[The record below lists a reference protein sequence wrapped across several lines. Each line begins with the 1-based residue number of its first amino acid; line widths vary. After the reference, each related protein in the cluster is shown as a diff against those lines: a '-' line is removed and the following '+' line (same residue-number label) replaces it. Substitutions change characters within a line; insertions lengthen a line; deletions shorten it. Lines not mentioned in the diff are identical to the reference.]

1 MIKIKFITA
10 LYFIIPSVP
19 CLTILWQQ
27 LVSLLDS
34 VDISMKK
41 KAIIKVIAV
50 ITLFSASTASIAAG
64 DAAAGKA
71 KAASCISCHGADG
84 ISPNNLWPNL
94 AGQKEGYL
102 AKQLKAF
109 RDGKRNDP
117 MMASFAKNLSDQDI
131 DDLSVY
137 YASMK

>member
-1 MIKIKFITA
+1 
-10 LYFIIPSVP
+10 
-19 CLTILWQQ
+19 
-27 LVSLLDS
+27 
-34 VDISMKK
+34 MKK